1 MKRDLLF
8 LPQFIVVGFTFS
20 SRDVWFL
27 IAVFTNL
34 LQLIMGRPAIE
45 PDPNFVLEVKVRSKP
60 ERDPKLE
67 RFILVCW
74 VLIAVKHV
82 FIIYACAHWPVPF
95 HQLWLN
101 APTFA
106 LGLLATVVYWVRR

>member
-1 MKRDLLF
+1 VGSCFDTMA
-8 LPQFIVVGFTFS
+8 FISATLRYLTS
-20 SRDVWFL
+20 

-34 LQLIMGRPAIE
+34 IQLISGRPATE
-45 PDPNFVLEVKVRSKP
+45 PDPNFVLDVNVPPKP

-67 RFILVCW
+67 RFILICW

-95 HQLWLN
+95 HQLWIN

>member
-1 MKRDLLF
+1 MA
-8 LPQFIVVGFTFS
+8 FISAILRYLS
-20 SRDVWFL
+20 S

-34 LQLIMGRPAIE
+34 LRLISGRLKTE
-45 PDPNFVLEVKVRSKP
+45 PDANFVLEVQPRPSS

-67 RFILVCW
+67 RFILICW
-74 VLIAVKHV
+74 GLIAVKHV

-95 HQLWLN
+95 HQLWIN

-106 LGLLATVVYWVRR
+106 LGLLATIIYYARR